1 MTDLSEKT
9 ILVAE
14 DDPINMLIA
23 VKILERKKAHI
34 VKAFN
39 GLDAL
44 RMLASNKE
52 TDLVLLDLEMPE
64 MDGYITVR
72 KIREQYLR
80 LPVIA
85 FTAYFLDRE
94 METSL
99 KNKGFTDSISKPF
112 NPDIFYEKIFRVLEM
127 KN

>member
-14 DDPINMLIA
+14 DDPINMMIA

-44 RMLASNKE
+44 TKLASNKN
-52 TDLVLLDLEMPE
+52 TDLILMDLEMPE
-64 MDGYITVR
+64 MDGYCTVK
-72 KIREQYLR
+72 KIREQDLK

-85 FTAYFLDRE
+85 FTAYFLDKE

-99 KNKGFTDSISKPF
+99 LSKGFTDSIPKPF
-112 NPDIFYEKIFRVLEM
+112 NPDTFYEKIFKCLS
-127 KN
+127 